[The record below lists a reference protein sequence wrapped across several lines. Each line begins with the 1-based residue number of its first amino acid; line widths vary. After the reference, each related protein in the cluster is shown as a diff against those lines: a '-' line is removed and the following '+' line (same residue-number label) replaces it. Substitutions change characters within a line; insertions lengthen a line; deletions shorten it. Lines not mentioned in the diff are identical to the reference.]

1 MDPLP
6 RLIGDVPRV
15 YLDVERIHP
24 FFCQAPEAAAA
35 ASPIYDRHAS

>member
-1 MDPLP
+1 MDTLP

-24 FFCQAPEAAAA
+24 FFLSGARGCGGCL
-35 ASPIYDRHAS
+35 SYM